1 MGGTESK
8 PDYSDEINFGKCG
21 EWMTYEEF
29 MRTETP
35 KPGDRLEFYRCAL
48 GIVPFQ

>member
-21 EWMTYEEF
+21 EWKTYEEF